1 MAISRRVSFSE
12 AVYGGEKEVQGVAAK
27 LIKFVSEI
35 PKVWTGNKL
44 PIIVDP
50 DKAIIDTLRPDIL
63 IDAIMAKMMI
73 FASMAIP
80 LAGLTDSAV
89 AD

>member
-1 MAISRRVSFSE
+1 MGRKQV
-12 AVYGGEKEVQGVAAK
+12 
-27 LIKFVSEI
+27 
-35 PKVWTGNKL
+35 T
-44 PIIVDP
+44 IIVDP